1 LIVASDGSNPNPT
14 SNSDALR
21 PEIENVN
28 ASVKSTVLAQ
38 GFQAISNSWSVLG
51 QSFLQLRD
59 GATNTVSQSISA
71 VNSMGQGV
79 LNTTG
84 LARWLSLSAQAAG
97 DRKYDE
103 RHFFLVPYAL
113 ALDGYSV
120 ATIRVLPKDVAPIN
134 DLPKRR
140 FIHLAN
146 LESEAMLRKLL
157 VDQSALLAKNNSS
170 KTTNSGMGQ
179 SLVGIADQLDQLDS
193 QLFYGALALG
203 TVIAV
208 INPIAGAIV
217 AAKALAPSV
226 IATLAKY
233 GLRAAGSSLEATA
246 IEGKVRAAQNDVIKQ
261 FSGSDVVRVINP
273 MLCKLAMAI
282 RTEDSEFDPIF
293 GSHLDPAYGE
303 AESKISDSK
312 YDPISIQ
319 AILSLY
325 DEVINQEHLHA
336 LARLG
341 TEDIRWLRF
350 LKTKGSPPEG
360 GTPTEI

>member
-1 LIVASDGSNPNPT
+1 MASDGKSPNPIPT
-14 SNSDALR
+14 SDAL
-21 PEIENVN
+21 PSETEH
-28 ASVKSTVLAQ
+28 AAPPVKSTVLAQ
-38 GFQAISNSWSVLG
+38 GLQAISSSWSILG

-59 GATNTVSQSISA
+59 GATNTVSQSLSA
-71 VNSMGQGV
+71 VNSMGLGM

-84 LARWLSLSAQAAG
+84 LARWLSLSAQTDE

-157 VDQSALLAKNNSS
+157 VDQSALLAKNESS
-170 KTTNSGMGQ
+170 QTTNSGMGQ
-179 SLVGIADQLDQLDS
+179 SLVGIADQLDQIDS

-203 TVIAV
+203 TAIAV

-246 IEGKVRAAQNDVIKQ
+246 IESKVRAAQNDVIKQ
-261 FSGSDVVRVINP
+261 FSGSEVVRVINP
-273 MLCKLAMAI
+273 TLRKLAIAI
-282 RTEDSEFDPIF
+282 RTEDSEFDPVF
-293 GSHLDPAYGE
+293 GAHLDHEEVE
-303 AESKISDSK
+303 AESKMGDNP
-312 YDPISIQ
+312 YDQISIQ

-325 DEVINQEHLHA
+325 DEVIDQEHLHG
-336 LARLG
+336 LAGLG
-341 TEDIRWLRF
+341 PEDIRWLRY
-350 LKTKGSPPEG
+350 LRTKDKT
-360 GTPTEI
+360 

>member
-1 LIVASDGSNPNPT
+1 MGSDGSNLNPNST
-14 SNSDALR
+14 SEVLS
-21 PEIENVN
+21 PEIKP
-28 ASVKSTVLAQ
+28 ADAPIKSTVLAQ

-59 GATNTVSQSISA
+59 GATNTVSQSLSA

-84 LARWLSLSAQAAG
+84 LARWLSLSAQAEG

-113 ALDGYSV
+113 AQDGYSV

-157 VDQSALLAKNNSS
+157 VDQSALLAKNDSS

-179 SLVGIADQLDQLDS
+179 SLVGIADQLDQIDS

-217 AAKALAPSV
+217 AAKALGPSV

-261 FSGSDVVRVINP
+261 FSGSEVVRVVNP
-273 MLCKLAMAI
+273 ILRKLAIAI
-282 RTEDSEFDPIF
+282 RTEDSEFDPVF
-293 GSHLDPAYGE
+293 SSPLESAAGE
-303 AESKISDSK
+303 TASNTGDNK
-312 YDPISIQ
+312 YEQISIQ

-325 DEVINQEHLHA
+325 DEVIDQEHLHG

-341 TEDIRWLRF
+341 PEDIRWLRY
-350 LKTKGSPPEG
+350 LRTKDQNQSV
-360 GTPTEI
+360 

>member
-1 LIVASDGSNPNPT
+1 LIVANDGSNPNPT
-14 SNSDALR
+14 ANSDAL
-21 PEIENVN
+21 PAEIERP
-28 ASVKSTVLAQ
+28 APPVKSTVLSQ
-38 GFQAISNSWSVLG
+38 GFHVISNSWSILG
-51 QSFLQLRD
+51 QTFLQLRD
-59 GATNTVSQSISA
+59 GATNTVSQSLSA
-71 VNSMGQGV
+71 VNSMGQGMF
-79 LNTTG
+79 NTTG
-84 LARWLSLSAQAAG
+84 LARWLSLSAQTDG

-157 VDQSALLAKNNSS
+157 VDQSAHLAKNESS
-170 KTTNSGMGQ
+170 QTTNSGMGQ
-179 SLVGIADQLDQLDS
+179 SLVGIADQLDQIDS

-203 TVIAV
+203 AVIAV

-261 FSGSDVVRVINP
+261 FSGSEVVRVINP
-273 MLCKLAMAI
+273 MLRKLAIAM
-282 RTEDSEFDPIF
+282 RTDDSEFDPVF
-293 GSHLDPAYGE
+293 GSHLDTTVGE
-303 AESKISDSK
+303 AESNKTDNQ
-312 YDPISIQ
+312 YDQISIQ

-325 DEVINQEHLHA
+325 DEVIDQEHLHG

-341 TEDIRWLRF
+341 PEDIRWLRY
-350 LKTKGSPPEG
+350 LRSKDTN
-360 GTPTEI
+360 